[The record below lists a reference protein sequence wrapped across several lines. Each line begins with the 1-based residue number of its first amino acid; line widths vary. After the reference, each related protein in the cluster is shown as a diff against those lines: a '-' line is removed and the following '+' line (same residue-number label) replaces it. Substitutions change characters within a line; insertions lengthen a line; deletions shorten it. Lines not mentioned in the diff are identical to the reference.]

1 MAIDTKPR
9 RFQMLNFGSISTD
22 LLPDPDGTISAP
34 DRQHLLD
41 LYGGILEAAGSCLFR
56 TYGIC
61 DNFDRADSDD
71 LGANWMESDELGR
84 GVEIV
89 NNSVR
94 CREDA
99 SLEPTI
105 LSQGTAL
112 HKTAI
117 IGDQIVIEFSA
128 RAGTDGSNRNRMSVY
143 ARANSTSG
151 VTRAYRLDIDSN
163 TASAVLNRLDGLS
176 EGGGGTPDVTVLASS
191 LAVDLD
197 EVYKTFRW
205 ELDNE
210 SGQVQHR
217 FYVSGVLKET
227 INDLDPNRITANI
240 GHAGVFL
247 FADSSGGA
255 GSFIIDVDFFAA
267 WTADFIALARGRYIE
282 RNAFTELGRGRHD
295 LVITQIGPP
304 RRLNPVI
311 ARGRHVHRRRFIDN
325 ARGRH
330 ITFNSFLSEFRGTNT
345 FFAKIVTVARGR
357 HKYQINISGPF
368 ARGKHRVANTAI
380 ELYELYHGING
391 APDFTAAPAETFSSL
406 PHTTTLTFSFGNA
419 HHLRVGLRNRFNLL
433 VLEDKDDI
441 ITLDGSGNLV
451 PVAPSNP
458 HHTSIAPAA
467 SPAGAVRIKSFYD
480 YESDGS
486 ALAAVSWLIYLT
498 SNGVDPDPALD
509 TPTVVTIAKVD
520 GQAKLD
526 WTSGGF
532 ADGLTIKA
540 LVRVRRVDAG
550 PVNVDSTNTTIIST
564 TSDTDGPAKPD
575 FGAAL
580 FGAAGID
587 AVHQDR
593 TP

>member
-1 MAIDTKPR
+1 MAIDTAQR
-9 RFQMLNFGSISTD
+9 RRSISGIPL
-22 LLPDPDGTISAP
+22 LLPGVTPNATPDAAW
-34 DRQHLLD
+34 RQEAGWS
-41 LYGGILEAAGSCLFR
+41 YSGILAAGPATDGIFR
-56 TYGIC
+56 THGIL
-61 DNFDRADSDD
+61 DNFNRSDSDD
-71 LGANWMESDELGR
+71 VGSDWQESDETGKGL
-84 GVEIV
+84 EIV
-89 NNSVR
+89 GNALH

-99 SLEPTI
+99 FGGSSGTMLH
-105 LSQGTAL
+105 QTAL
-112 HKTAI
+112 
-117 IGDQIVIEFSA
+117 IGDQIALEWRA
-128 RAGTDGSNRNRMSVY
+128 RCGTDSSDRNKMSIY
-143 ARANSTSG
+143 ARADSRSG
-151 VTRAYRLDIDSN
+151 VGTAYRLDIDSN
-163 TASAVLNRLDGLS
+163 AGAAVLNRLDGIPEG
-176 EGGGGTPDVTVLASS
+176 EGGLPDITVIATG

-197 EVYKTFRW
+197 TAYKTFRW
-205 ELDNE
+205 EIDNE
-210 SGQVQHR
+210 SGQVVHR
-217 FYVSGVLKET
+217 LYVNDALQET
-227 INDLDPNRITANI
+227 VNDTDVNRITSNVAYT
-240 GHAGVFL
+240 GVFL
-247 FADSSGGA
+247 SSDIPVTPA
-255 GSFIIDVDFFAA
+255 AFIVDVDYYAG
-267 WTADFIALARGRYIE
+267 WTRDFIALPRGRHIN
-282 RNAFTELGRGRHD
+282 RNEFTAVPRGRHD

-311 ARGRHVHRRRFIDN
+311 ARGRHIGRRRFVDN

-330 ITFNSFLSEFRGTNT
+330 VTFNSFTPELRGRFM

-368 ARGKHRVANTAI
+368 ARGKHRITNTAI
-380 ELYELYHGING
+380 ELYELYHGVG
-391 APDFTAAPAETFSSL
+391 APPDFTAAPAETFSSL
-406 PHTTTLTFSFGNA
+406 PHTTTLTLSVSNT
-419 HHLRVGLRNRFNLL
+419 HYLRVGLRNRFNLL
-433 VLEDKDDI
+433 TLEQKDTI
-441 ITLDGSGNLV
+441 ITIDGSGNLV
-451 PVAPSNP
+451 AVSPSDP
-458 HHTSIAPAA
+458 HDTTIAPAA

-480 YESDGS
+480 YETDGTT
-486 ALAAVSWLIYLT
+486 LAAVSWLVYLT
-498 SNGVDPDPALD
+498 SNGVDPDPDLD